1 MLVVIGSVG
10 VRPLKR
16 QRASALYMAL
26 NERSGMKMKSIL
38 LFTLVALATFSP
50 GCQRAY
56 YGIKET
62 FGVHKRDIL
71 VDRVETARDKQEDA
85 KEQFATALEE
95 FRSVVEFEEGS
106 DLETMYK
113 KLNRAYERSQSAAD
127 AVESKIDSVESV
139 AGALFREWEGEL
151 EEYTDDT
158 LRRASQQQLD
168 ETKDRYERM
177 VSAMRRAEGSMQ
189 PVLDAL
195 KDQVLFLK
203 HNLNARAIAS
213 IQGTAAGIQDDVAD
227 LIEEMERSIAEANTF
242 IEQMG
247 GE

>member
-1 MLVVIGSVG
+1 MKPTLLIVPALVGML
-10 VRPLKR
+10 
-16 QRASALYMAL
+16 
-26 NERSGMKMKSIL
+26 
-38 LFTLVALATFSP
+38 TLAP
-50 GCQRAY
+50 GCKSAY
-56 YGIKET
+56 YGTMEA

-106 DLETMYK
+106 DLENMYK
-113 KLNRAYERSQSAAD
+113 KLNRSYERSADAAD
-127 AVESKIDSVESV
+127 DVESKIDAVESV
-139 AGALFREWEGEL
+139 AASLFKEWEREL
-151 EEYTDDT
+151 EEYSDDA
-158 LRRASQQQLD
+158 LRDASTQQLD
-168 ETKDRYERM
+168 DTRDRYERM
-177 VSAMRRAEGSMQ
+177 VAAMRRAEASMQ

-203 HNLNARAIAS
+203 HNLNAQAIAS
-213 IQGTAAGIQDDVAD
+213 IQGTAAGIQDDVAE
-227 LIEEMERSIAEANTF
+227 LIAEMERSIAEANSF